1 MKILIVSAATSWMR
15 GGVPTETRDLV
26 AGLHRLGHQV
36 ALACDVPLPGAEV
49 ARHFAIALPVD
60 RASAEQ
66 LRSAIEAF
74 QPDFVHVLCM
84 GARGLVAL
92 LPVLRSRRWAL
103 TVHSLPPAEQK
114 LRLWHDR
121 ESLHYFARA
130 IRFLPNSLGWR
141 WLFRRGRIPQVIV
154 HSRFVHDMVARFGFP
169 KERMTIVPLAFHPK
183 IEAAPAG
190 RVSATWPA
198 DGPRLVTVGGI
209 AHTKGQHDVI
219 KALPHLLTRYPGISY
234 QVIGEIRDPVYV
246 AWLGRLARELGVT
259 KHVSITPDL
268 PHDDKVAAL
277 AAADVYVQPSHEE
290 GFCLAYAEAAAAVAR
305 LVGADAGAISA
316 MSGDDPGAR
325 VVPPRAPDAI
335 ARAVIELLDSS
346 LPEGHMATRVA
357 RLSERFSYDRY
368 LRSHESLYSSSA

>member
-92 LPVLRSRRWAL
+92 LPVLRSQRWAL

-114 LRLWHDR
+114 LRLWHGN
-121 ESLHYFARA
+121 EGVHYFMRA

-141 WLFRRGRIPQVIV
+141 WLFRRGRIPRVIV

-169 KERMTIVPLAFHPK
+169 DERVTIVPLAFHAKPDGM
-183 IEAAPAG
+183 PAR
-190 RVSATWPA
+190 RVSSPSRA
-198 DGPRLVTVGGI
+198 DAPRLVTVGGI
-209 AHTKGQHDVI
+209 AHTKGQHDVV
-219 KALPHLLTRYPGISY
+219 KALPHLVTRYPRLSY

-246 AWLGRLARELGVT
+246 AWLERLVRELGVAN
-259 KHVSITPDL
+259 HVSITPDL
-268 PHDDKVAAL
+268 PHDDKVEAL

-290 GFCLAYAEAAAAVAR
+290 GFCLAYAEAAAGVDR
-305 LVGADAGAISA
+305 LVGADAGAIAA
-316 MSGDDPGAR
+316 MSRGDPGAR
-325 VVPPRAPDAI
+325 VVPPRAPEAI
-335 ARAVIELLDSS
+335 ARAVIELLDSA
-346 LPEGHMATRVA
+346 LPDDHMATRKA
-357 RLSERFSYDRY
+357 RLSERFSYDGY
-368 LRSHESLYSSSA
+368 LRSHETLYSS